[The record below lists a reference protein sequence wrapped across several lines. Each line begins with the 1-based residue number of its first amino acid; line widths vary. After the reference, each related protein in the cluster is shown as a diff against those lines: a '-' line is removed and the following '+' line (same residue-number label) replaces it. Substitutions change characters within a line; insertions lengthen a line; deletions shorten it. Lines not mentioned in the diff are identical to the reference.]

1 MKDLLLSPEIGTV
14 TYSLEQ
20 LQSECQHAEL
30 ICIFS
35 KMDMKRNKSGEVPP
49 TTVYLRLEDSEDTYD
64 LKDQFG
70 AEYGFYDGA
79 VLIKTDVG
87 LLKRKELFEKM
98 CLFGN
103 EEDTDFMRNAA
114 DQIYPK
120 NSLMKIICVPVS
132 FSGLD
137 ENGRAVWKIV
147 VKA

>member
-1 MKDLLLSPEIGTV
+1 MKDLLLSPNMGHTM
-14 TYSLEQ
+14 YSLEK
-20 LQSECQHAEL
+20 LQSEHLVAEL

-35 KMDMKRNKSGEVPP
+35 KMNMKRNKSGEVPP
-49 TTVYLRLEDSEDTYD
+49 TTVYLRLEGSEDFYD
-64 LKDQFG
+64 LENQFD
-70 AEYGFYDGA
+70 AERGFCEGHIVA
-79 VLIKTDVG
+79 GTDNRM
-87 LLKRKELFEKM
+87 LNRKELFEKM

-103 EEDTDFMRNAA
+103 EEDTDFMRNAE

-120 NSLMKIICVPVS
+120 KSLMKIICVPVS

>member
-1 MKDLLLSPEIGTV
+1 MRDLLLSPEMGAV

-49 TTVYLRLEDSEDTYD
+49 TAVFLRLEVSEDTYD

-79 VLIKTDVG
+79 VLIKTDEG
-87 LLKRKELFEKM
+87 RFTRKELFEKM

-120 NSLMKIICVPVS
+120 NSLMKIICVSVS